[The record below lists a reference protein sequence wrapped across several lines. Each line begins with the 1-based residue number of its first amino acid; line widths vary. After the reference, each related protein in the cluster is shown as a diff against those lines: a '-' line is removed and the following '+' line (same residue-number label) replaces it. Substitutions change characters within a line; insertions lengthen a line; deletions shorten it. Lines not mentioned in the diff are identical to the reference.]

1 MKTTSIWF
9 GGNLFSFWLRFV
21 LEDVIRF
28 DCDVYFLHLDVCNAL
43 NPCKNGA
50 TCRPNGDGSSC
61 QCTANFQGQFC
72 DKGKKQ
78 PFDSVY
84 LNGGIVN
91 VIFPFSSSVNLE
103 IGNWVLQAELSM

>member
-1 MKTTSIWF
+1 MKTTSIWC

-78 PFDSVY
+78 PFHSVY
-84 LNGGIVN
+84 LNV
-91 VIFPFSSSVNLE
+91 
-103 IGNWVLQAELSM
+103 